1 MKNLTKIFMA
11 VVAGMFAFSCVTDA
25 TVDQTVQLGN
35 EANGEGHYTLT
46 LSLGDTNDALR
57 TELGE
62 KVGTEYPVKWCEDD
76 VVAVNGTPST
86 SIELANEKGT
96 AAVFTFSAEINRPY
110 HVVYPAAVGVEAV
123 AKGCYPVTFL
133 STQYYT
139 EGTFCEGAA
148 PMCGYATEDEGSA
161 IEMQHLTSVL
171 RFLVKGSNKLTSMT
185 ITAENGVIS
194 GNYDVNCQ
202 TGEVTPHDDARNDI
216 TVSFGEGLQ
225 LSDEATPVY
234 VTVPAGDGNYG
245 ILAVKLRSAEGVMT
259 VKVNTTA
266 KPLTAGKV
274 REFNTPIVFVPGEE
288 SEDATVFE
296 IANEADMATLKNMI
310 ANNSFYP
317 YTSARVVA
325 DVTMPADWTPIEG
338 FSYTFDGGNNAI
350 KGLKAPLFSTVEG
363 ATIKNV
369 KLTDVAINETTRTQV
384 GSLVCYATN
393 STIENCSAAG
403 TFTYNNSTFAAPKN
417 SVDSDDQAI
426 AGIVGVAMD
435 TTVKG
440 CTNSVDVTIT
450 SYYASTAGKT
460 YPKVAGVVGLAKMA
474 STPASVEN
482 FVKVENCT
490 NLATITS
497 SQTISNLAPC
507 VGGVVG
513 CGSCVNLVNLTNGDK
528 NAVDT
533 KGAIK
538 FTVRTFCPYWG
549 GIVGMVVSI
558 CGDGLYNY
566 GKMSFNQMLE
576 WNQLGGVIGNSNTA
590 AFDGVT
596 LKNAKNY
603 GTVEAVTG
611 SSGSALY
618 MGGIMGR
625 VQNNLALSNC
635 ENYGTV
641 RSVATCSGA
650 YRVGGVF
657 GDVVGA
663 NATVKS
669 CKNGDP
675 GKAPLTVS
683 VIANQEATN
692 TTNIYVGGIM
702 GWSKGKE
709 ITSCSN
715 HANVTISG
723 STSVAPFIGGIAG
736 YTEGADSEISGC
748 QNYNNTDTA
757 ESHISISMP
766 GLTTAKVLYAGG
778 LFGRIASSKS
788 FTNCTNNCA
797 IKLNVNVN
805 GTSDNPY
812 IGGVA
817 GQMAS
822 SEYNKLHNGEKGDI
836 TVNGTAQCNFGVG
849 GITTSIGG
857 ATGVGVTNCSNAGD
871 IYCDIVNGTAAT
883 TDESGA
889 AVAAVGGS
897 MYLHGLSWVGTNN
910 RSISNFTNSG
920 NITFNGKILNNTI
933 DKSKDLNISG
943 ATYTSAAAYTY
954 SNIKNTGTIKVGA
967 DVKVPNVARIS
978 GVARTISTGTFT
990 SCVNEG
996 QIIYEGVDVKAV
1008 LLGGIAGDLTGAAT
1022 FSGCYNSGHIQ
1033 FKGAATSTNVAEVC
1047 VGGAIGKFN
1056 LNGTAKNLVNKG
1068 SVTVGGT
1075 WKFNPSVGGVI
1086 GYVSD
1091 SGAIIEACH
1100 NGDGTNNTHTVKLT
1114 ASKDGFVGGIVGN
1127 FTGKEIKS
1135 CTSYGTVTAEGAANT
1150 LTHMVGG
1157 IVGQLMGKSETKDG
1171 TTTYTEVKLTSCVN
1185 HANVSLTG
1193 SIKNP
1198 YVGGV
1203 VGNVPNTSAVMSS
1216 CSNGTAS
1223 NASPATISINAT
1235 AMAAA
1240 PYLGGVAGYYNGKSL
1255 TACHNHANVALS
1267 GVGGTTP
1274 FVGGVVGVAD
1284 SSTTTIDN
1292 CDSYNTADTDNEHIK
1307 VSYTATA
1314 TGALKMGGIAGVAK
1328 GTTFKNCNNNSEV
1341 YFAGVYGAASSVSGL
1356 VGEATGSAGNAEN
1369 QTGFYNNHNEVR
1381 GKITVTKNSS
1391 NTTLAAQLGISAM
1404 SSFGCNGVANCSNA
1418 GDIYCD
1424 VNNTASI
1431 YICAVSWYKELKG
1444 TGFTNSGNI
1453 TFNGNCGNELFIT
1466 GGGYTV
1472 DGKTCNNMVNT
1483 GDFTIDKDAVVKN
1496 VYIGGLCRQVK
1507 NAAIFNNCR
1516 NEGNVVVETTD
1527 DIALLYIGGI
1537 AAHTSSAVSGNF
1549 CGGEN
1554 GFINTGDVTCTSP
1567 VPGNHKIGG
1576 VIGNVAHNI
1585 TIKNATVNCNIQ
1597 AWEYTNLGMI
1607 MGTARTDARKA
1618 MDCSVAGT
1626 IDKGQYGEYSND
1638 LEELVKGWY
1647 SASETLTAD
1656 NFHKYIYGAAVEA
1669 SVATGDGCTCPTP
1682 VPPTPAE

>member
-11 VVAGMFAFSCVTDA
+11 VVAVIFAFSCVTD
-25 TVDQTVQLGN
+25 TTMDQTVQLGN
-35 EANGEGHYTLT
+35 EANGAGEYT
-46 LSLGDTNDALR
+46 LSLSLGNTDPVLR

-62 KVGTEYPVKWCEDD
+62 RTDAGYPVKWCDDD
-76 VVAVNGTPST
+76 VIMVNGTPST
-86 SIELANEKGT
+86 SIELTNEAGT
-96 AAVFTFSAEINRPY
+96 AANFTFSAAINRPY
-110 HVVYPAAVGVEAV
+110 NVVYPAATGVEAV
-123 AKGCYPVTFL
+123 AEGCQPVTFL
-133 STQYYT
+133 STQLYT
-139 EGTFCEGAA
+139 PGTFCEGAA
-148 PMCGYATEDEGSA
+148 PMCGYASEDDNSTVQ
-161 IEMQHLTSVL
+161 MQHLTAVL
-171 RFLVKGSNKLTSMT
+171 RFDVKGSNVLTSMT

-202 TGEVTPHDDARNDI
+202 TGEVTPHNDARNDI

-225 LSDEATPVY
+225 LTEEATPVY
-234 VTVPAGDGNYG
+234 VAVPAGEGNYG
-245 ILAVKLRSAEGVMT
+245 KLAVKLRSAEGVMT
-259 VKVNTTA
+259 VKVDTNN
-266 KPLTAGKV
+266 KPLTAGVV
-274 REFNTPIVFVPGEE
+274 REFNDAITFVPGQEG
-288 SEDATVFE
+288 EDPTVFE
-296 IANEADMATLKNMI
+296 IANDVDMATLKNMI

-325 DVTMPADWTPIEG
+325 DITMPADWTPIEG

-350 KGLKAPLFSTVEG
+350 KSLKAPLFSTVEG

-403 TFTYNNSTFAAPKN
+403 TLTYNNSTFAAPKN
-417 SVDSDDQAI
+417 NGESDAQAI

-435 TTVKG
+435 TNVKG
-440 CTNSVDVTIT
+440 CTNNVNVTIT
-450 SYYASTAGKT
+450 KYFNSLAGKT
-460 YPKVAGVVGLAKMA
+460 WPKVAGVVGLARMA
-474 STPASVEN
+474 SKPGSVEN
-482 FVKVENCT
+482 FVKIENCT

-497 SQTISNLAPC
+497 SHQETTNLAPC
-507 VGGVVG
+507 VGGVIG
-513 CGSCVNLVNLTNGDK
+513 YSAWVNMVNLTNGDK

-533 KGAIK
+533 KGAIV
-538 FTVRTFCPYWG
+538 FTANTFCPYWG
-549 GIVGMVVSI
+549 GVVGMLSASS
-558 CGDGLYNY
+558 GNGLYNY
-566 GKMSFNQMLE
+566 GKLSFNKKLS
-576 WNQLGGVIGNSNTA
+576 WNQIGGVIGNTGSGT
-590 AFDGVT
+590 FEGIT

-603 GTVEAVTG
+603 GTVEAATG
-611 SSGSALY
+611 SSSSALY
-618 MGGIMGR
+618 MGGVASRI
-625 VQNNLALSNC
+625 QNNFVVSNC
-635 ENYGTV
+635 ENYGAV
-641 RSVATCSGA
+641 NSVATCSGA

-657 GDVVGA
+657 GDITSS
-663 NATVKS
+663 NAAIEN

-675 GKAPLTVS
+675 DKAPLTVS
-683 VIANQEATN
+683 VVASQAATN

-702 GWSKGKE
+702 GWSKGKA
-709 ITSCSN
+709 ITNCSN

-723 STSVAPFIGGIAG
+723 STSVSPFIGGIAG

-766 GLTTAKVLYAGG
+766 DLTTTKVLYAGG

-822 SEYNKLHNGEKGDI
+822 SEYNQLHNGEKGDM
-836 TVNGTAQCNFGVG
+836 TVNGTAQCNFAVG

-871 IYCDIVNGTAAT
+871 IYCDVVNGTAAT

-897 MYLHGLSWVGTNN
+897 MYIHGLSWVGTNN

-920 NITFNGKILNNTI
+920 NITFNGKILNT
-933 DKSKDLNISG
+933 KDLNISG
-943 ATYTSAAAYTY
+943 ATYTSEAAYTY

-967 DVKVPNVARIS
+967 DVKVPNVARVS
-978 GVARTISTGTFT
+978 GIARTISTGTFT
-990 SCVNEG
+990 GCVNEG

-1008 LLGGIAGDLTGAAT
+1008 LLGGLTGDLTDAAT

-1033 FKGAATSTNVAEVC
+1033 FKGAATSTNAAEVC
-1047 VGGAIGKFN
+1047 VGGAIGKFSAAA
-1056 LNGTAKNLVNKG
+1056 TTKNIVNKG

-1075 WKFNPSVGGVI
+1075 WKINPSVGGVI
-1086 GYVSD
+1086 GYVSSND
-1091 SGAIIEACH
+1091 AIIEACH
-1100 NGDGTNNTHTVKLT
+1100 NGDSTNNTHTVKLT

-1203 VGNVPNTSAVMSS
+1203 VGNVPNTLAVMAS
-1216 CSNGTAS
+1216 CSNGAEN
-1223 NASPATISINAT
+1223 NASPATVSINAT

-1255 TACHNHANVALS
+1255 TNCHNHANVSLS
-1267 GVGGTTP
+1267 GNGGTSP

-1284 SSTTTIDN
+1284 TAAATIDN
-1292 CDSYNTADTDNEHIK
+1292 CDSYNNADTDNKHIK
-1307 VSYTATA
+1307 VSYTATS

-1341 YFAGVYGAASSVSGL
+1341 YFAGVYGGASSVSGL
-1356 VGEATGSAGNAEN
+1356 AGEATGSAGNAEN

-1391 NTTLAAQLGISAM
+1391 NTTLTTGLGIAAM

-1431 YICAVSWYKELKG
+1431 YICAVSWYKELSG
-1444 TGFTNSGNI
+1444 TGFTNSGDI

-1466 GGGYTV
+1466 GAGYTV
-1472 DGKTCNNMVNT
+1472 ANKTCTNMVNT
-1483 GDFTIDKDAVVKN
+1483 GDFTIGKNAIVKN

-1507 NAAIFNNCR
+1507 GTTIFNNSR

-1537 AAHTSSAVSGNF
+1537 AAQTSEAVTSTL

-1554 GFINTGDVTCTSP
+1554 GFKNTGDITCTSP
-1567 VPGNHKIGG
+1567 IPSNHKIGG
-1576 VIGNVAHNI
+1576 VIGNVANNI
-1585 TIKNATVNCNIQ
+1585 TIKNATVNCSIK
-1597 AWEYTNLGMI
+1597 AWNYTNIGMI
-1607 MGTARTDARKA
+1607 MGVARTNDRKGTN
-1618 MDCSVAGT
+1618 CSVAGT
-1626 IDKGQYGEYSND
+1626 IDKGYYGQIVDNFGNHV
-1638 LEELVKGWY
+1638 LGWEEDPV
-1647 SASETLTAD
+1647 TLTAD
-1656 NFHKYIYGAAVEA
+1656 NFYKFIYSTAVDA
-1669 SVATGDGCTCPTP
+1669 SVAEGDGCSFYT
-1682 VPPTPAE
+1682 AE